1 MNKSHVAVALTL
13 LLGLGLAGET
23 FAGGFV
29 ITPLGGVVRG
39 PRGVVAWSPLGIAGR
54 RNPVCMPAGGGYQ
67 SMSYAQQVP
76 LSYSYAYG
84 QQVPLV
90 LTNANAAGASATAEA
105 QGLTESIELI
115 RTILGLVREGGGGG
129 ILGGGNQSNLESRV
143 KTLET
148 EVAAIKMLLSL
159 SSSGNGG
166 RTKTGSTPGQWDPA
180 TASAVLKAFAESQ
193 QAQASAQDA
202 AGQEVGQQQLLM
214 ATPALTP
221 DQVNLLARQ
230 LLMQMKVRKIMVE
243 DGDQQIKDEAERLE
257 DILDK
262 LKAEAAKLK

>member
-1 MNKSHVAVALTL
+1 VKKSHVALALTL
-13 LLGLGLAGET
+13 LLGLGLAGEV

-54 RNPVCMPAGGGYQ
+54 RNPVCMPAGGYQ
-67 SMSYAQQVP
+67 SMSFSQQVP
-76 LSYSYAYG
+76 LSYSYSYA

-90 LTNANAAGASATAEA
+90 LTNANALGTNASAEA
-105 QGLTESIELI
+105 QGLTETIQLI
-115 RTILGLVREGGGGG
+115 QALLPLLRGGAGGGL
-129 ILGGGNQSNLESRV
+129 LGGGNQTNLESRV

-148 EVAAIKMLLSL
+148 EVAAIKMLLSI

-166 RTKTGSTPGQWDPA
+166 AKKGGLAGVGMFDPS
-180 TASAVLKAFAESQ
+180 TASALAQALAKSQ
-193 QAQASAQDA
+193 QAQASAQAD
-202 AGQEVGQQQLLM
+202 GGQQQYMM
-214 ATPALTP
+214 APAALTP

-230 LLMQMKVRKIMVE
+230 LLMEMKIRKIMVE
-243 DGDQQIKDEAERLE
+243 DGDQQIKDEAARLE
-257 DILDK
+257 AILEQ